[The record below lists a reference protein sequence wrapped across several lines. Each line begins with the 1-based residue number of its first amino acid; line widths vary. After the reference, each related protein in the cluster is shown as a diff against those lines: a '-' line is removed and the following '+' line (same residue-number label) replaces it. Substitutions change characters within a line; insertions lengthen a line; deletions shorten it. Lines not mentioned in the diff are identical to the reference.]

1 LYLKPS
7 YYIYCRLFI
16 EENRVRPEFY
26 LSLRYFFSQKRRS
39 SISLVST
46 ISVFCVALAVM
57 VLIVVFS
64 VLNGFHEDM
73 KIKIL
78 SKESHI
84 TLTSPLMGSL
94 WDYASLIERI
104 EDIPGVALALPY
116 YEGQGLISW
125 HSAVR
130 GVKIRGVVPDLLER
144 DPDFMTSF
152 ALTEGSFDLSS
163 RNGIVVGE
171 VLAHFLGIRV
181 GDRVSLFVPPEQGGD
196 AFMLP
201 LNIEYRVAGI
211 FSSGFSEYDEF
222 FVFMSL
228 KDAQIL
234 FGTGDIA
241 SAVGIKLDDYNQ
253 ATEYRDRINQAT
265 EYSYNTLTWMQQ
277 RRNLYQALVTEKTLI
292 GVVLF
297 FVIAMAAF
305 SIASTLIMVVMEK
318 EREIGILKSIG
329 MTPDLVMK
337 TFLVQGSMVGLLGTV
352 IGMFAGLLIAASMN
366 WILRAL
372 ETVVNVFNQSF
383 YDIFNGLVALPYPR
397 PWKLFPEDVYYVSTF
412 PIRIDAFEVFAI
424 CLGSMLLTALCSLI
438 PARQAARLKVTEV
451 LHKE

>member
-1 LYLKPS
+1 
-7 YYIYCRLFI
+7 
-16 EENRVRPEFY
+16 VRPEFY
-26 LSLRYFFSQKRRS
+26 LSLRYFFSRKRRS

-46 ISVFCVALAVM
+46 ISVLCVALAVL

-73 KIKIL
+73 KSKIL

-84 TLTSPLMGSL
+84 TLTSPFGGQI
-94 WDYASLIERI
+94 WDYRTIVGAIEA
-104 EDIPGVALALPY
+104 IPGVSLALPY

-125 HSAVR
+125 RSAAR

-144 DPDFMTSF
+144 DQDFMTSF
-152 ALTEGSFDLSS
+152 TLLEGEFDLSS
-163 RNGIVVGE
+163 WNSIVVGE
-171 VLAHFLGIRV
+171 VLAHYLGLRV
-181 GDRVSLFVPPEQGGD
+181 GDRVTLFVPPPQEGA

-201 LNIEYRVAGI
+201 LTIEYRIAGI

-228 KDAQIL
+228 RDAQIL
-234 FGTGDIA
+234 FGVGDVA
-241 SAVGIKLDDYNQ
+241 WAVGVKLDDYNQ
-253 ATEYRDRINQAT
+253 AEEYREPISRAT
-265 EYSYNTLTWMQQ
+265 GDSYSAMTWIQQ

-305 SIASTLIMVVMEK
+305 SIASTLIMIVMEK

-329 MTPDLVMK
+329 MTPDAVMR
-337 TFLVQGSMVGLLGTV
+337 TFLAQGGMVGLLGTI
-352 IGMFAGLLIAASMN
+352 IGLLAGLLVASSMDS
-366 WILRAL
+366 ILRLL
-372 ETVVNVFNQSF
+372 EDAVNLFTRSF
-383 YDIFNGLVALPYPR
+383 YGIFNGLVALPWPR

-412 PIRIDAFEVFAI
+412 PVRIDALEVFII
-424 CLGSMLLTALCSLI
+424 CLGSMLLTTLCSLI

>member
-1 LYLKPS
+1 V
-7 YYIYCRLFI
+7 RL
-16 EENRVRPEFY
+16 ELY
-26 LSLRYFFSQKRRS
+26 LSLRYLYSRKKRS
-39 SISLVST
+39 AISLLSA
-46 ISVFCVALAVM
+46 ISVLCVALAVL

-73 KIKIL
+73 KSKIL

-84 TLTSPLMGSL
+84 ILTSPVDGLL
-94 WDYASLIERI
+94 WDYPSIIKKVSAV
-104 EDIPGVALALPY
+104 PGVRLALPY
-116 YEGQGLISW
+116 YEGQGLIS
-125 HSAVR
+125 SYGTSR

-144 DPDFMTSF
+144 DPDFMTRFTLS
-152 ALTEGSFDLSS
+152 EGSFLLSE
-163 RNGIVVGE
+163 RNNIVIGE
-171 VLAHFLGIRV
+171 VLAHFLNLRV
-181 GDRVSLFVPPEQGGD
+181 GSVVSLYVPPRQETD

-228 KDAQIL
+228 ADAQVL
-234 FGTGDIA
+234 FGTGDLAWAI
-241 SAVGIKLDDYNQ
+241 GIKLDDYTRAEEVRALIDK
-253 ATEYRDRINQAT
+253 ATDNN
-265 EYSYNTLTWMQQ
+265 YNTATWMQL

-305 SIASTLIMVVMEK
+305 SIASTLIMIVMEK

-329 MTPDLVMK
+329 MAPQAIMR
-337 TFLVQGSMVGLLGTV
+337 TFLAEGCMVGLTGTI
-352 IGMFAGLLIAASMN
+352 IGLLAGLLIAGSMDF
-366 WILRAL
+366 ILRML
-372 ETVVNVFNQSF
+372 ESAVNFSAESF
-383 YDIFNGLVALPYPR
+383 YNLFNGLVSLPYPR
-397 PWKLFPEDVYYVSTF
+397 HWKLFPEDVYYVSTF
-412 PIRIDAFEVFAI
+412 PVRIDALEVFAI
-424 CLGSMLLTALCSLI
+424 CLGSMLMTTLCSVI